1 MSGVLRRSGRI
12 FSRTF
17 SVSLGVML
25 AYRANLVFFLLFET
39 LFLAAKFLTVRV
51 GFDLAGGDIAGWTRD
66 QAYLLT
72 AVNGLSHQIFICFF
86 ISPIFNVGMQVW
98 SGQFDYLLL
107 KPVPPLASMWAYGQ
121 IVTSNLPNLAIN
133 TGAVVYLVA
142 KLGDD
147 GVGTA
152 VTPAG
157 IAAFVLFM
165 LAGAAVRVALGL
177 LCMAPAF
184 LSERLADAED
194 TFWGLTSLAQ
204 YPMAVYPR
212 ALELALTFVLPL
224 AMIAST
230 PSSLLFG
237 HGSVGYMAGALG
249 AAIAFV
255 LVAIRAFYAG
265 VARYQSVNSG
275 V

>member
-1 MSGVLRRSGRI
+1 MTRRLRHAARI
-12 FSRTF
+12 FARTF
-17 SVSLGVML
+17 SVSVGVML

-72 AVNGLSHQIFICFF
+72 AVNGLSHQLFICFF

-107 KPVPPLASMWAYGQ
+107 KPVTPLASMWAYGQ
-121 IVTSNLPNLAIN
+121 IVTSNLPNLVIN
-133 TGAVVYLVA
+133 SAAVVYLVA
-142 KLGDD
+142 K
-147 GVGTA
+147 VGSGGGGA
-152 VTPAG
+152 ATPG
-157 IAAFVLFM
+157 MLAAFALFF
-165 LAGAAVRVALGL
+165 LVGAVVRVAMAL

-194 TFWGLTSLAQ
+194 TFWGVTSLAQ
-204 YPMAVYPR
+204 YPMSVYPR
-212 ALELALTFVLPL
+212 ALELGFTFLLPL

-237 HGSVGYMAGALG
+237 REGLGYMMGAL
-249 AAIAFV
+249 AAS
-255 LVAIRAFYAG
+255 LVFIVVAVRAFYAG